1 MELDKKIVQFRVICN
16 DEKYLKSSIDW
27 YNSIY
32 KTDFKIVNF
41 TLGEV
46 NFVDIKV
53 SKYTLSDIFNIGY
66 QFGVKEEKLRQKGE
80 IDW

>member
-1 MELDKKIVQFRVICN
+1 MELDKTIKFRVICN

-27 YNSIY
+27 YNSVY
-32 KTDFKIVNF
+32 KTDFKIIDFV
-41 TLGEV
+41 LDEV
-46 NFVDIKV
+46 NFADITAT
-53 SKYTLSDIFNIGY
+53 KYSLTDIFNIGY